1 MTQSKSRE
9 SRRRPVVRFLQG
21 EMAPEVL
28 AVLRLTWF
36 DGDRPYAV
44 EEFVI
49 ADSEGG
55 PTVVLMAIEQAPQQ
69 GYDLTVLSE
78 YEGEHFGDCYEV

>member
-9 SRRRPVVRFLQG
+9 SRRRPVVRFVQG
-21 EMAPEVL
+21 EMAPEAL

-36 DGDRPYAV
+36 EDDRPYAV
-44 EEFVI
+44 EEFVV
-49 ADSEGG
+49 ADSTSG

-78 YEGEHFGDCYEV
+78 CEPTYFGDCYEV

>member
-9 SRRRPVVRFLQG
+9 SHRRPMVRFVQG
-21 EMAPEVL
+21 EVGPEVL

-36 DGDRPYAV
+36 HEGLANTV
-44 EEFVI
+44 EEFAVS
-49 ADSEGG
+49 DFEGG
-55 PTVVLMAIEQAPQQ
+55 PTVVLMAIEQAGEQ

-78 YEGEHFGDCYEV
+78 CDCYEV